1 MCKIISQNNF
11 HSNQR
16 MIADHKQKII
26 TNSRLTYNHT
36 VKLRRTETIFTVTNS
51 NNLRINKSMTYS
63 VTVEQLVAYASVC
76 PELSADRE
84 VGSASF
90 DTGLFFWLWFTRES
104 PSCSDAPNFWLT
116 SATYKIHWTP
126 FTLIDCCFL
135 STVWFFLLF
144 SCVTLL

>member
-1 MCKIISQNNF
+1 
-11 HSNQR
+11 

-51 NNLRINKSMTYS
+51 NNLSINMTYS

-90 DTGLFFWLWFTRES
+90 DTGLFF
-104 PSCSDAPNFWLT
+104 
-116 SATYKIHWTP
+116 
-126 FTLIDCCFL
+126 
-135 STVWFFLLF
+135 
-144 SCVTLL
+144 